1 MPIMKWGLSRT
12 PPLPLESFVGVW
24 GGEECCPAVSLS
36 LGKGIFEAAPFPGA
50 LSR

>member
-1 MPIMKWGLSRT
+1 MKWGLSRT
-12 PPLPLESFVGVW
+12 PPSPLESFVGVE
-24 GGEECCPAVSLS
+24 GGEEYCPAGLSS